1 MGRVVA
7 IDFGLKRTGI
17 AVTDEL
23 KITANGLTTLDTP
36 ALLPFLKNYIATE
49 PVEIIV
55 VGEPLNLNGTETH
68 ATEAAGKLVQE
79 LLKLFPQIPV
89 EREDETY
96 TSKMAMQTLVTLG
109 VSKKKRRDKKLIDK
123 VSATLILQSF
133 LQRKGIW

>member
-1 MGRVVA
+1 MGRILA
-7 IDFGLKRTGI
+7 IDFGMKRSGI

-23 KITANGLTTLDTP
+23 KISVNGLTTLDTP
-36 ALLPFLKNYIATE
+36 ALLPFLTKYVATE
-49 PVEIIV
+49 PVEILV

-68 ATEAAGKLVQE
+68 ATGAANKLVQE
-79 LLKLFPQIPV
+79 LKKLFPQIPV

-133 LQRKGIW
+133 LQRKGFW

>member
-1 MGRVVA
+1 MGRIVA
-7 IDFGLKRTGI
+7 IDFGLKRSGI

-36 ALLPFLKNYIATE
+36 ALLLFLKNYVAAE

-68 ATEAAGKLVQE
+68 ATQAANKLVQE
-79 LLKLFPQIPV
+79 LQKLFPQIPV

-109 VSKKKRRDKKLIDK
+109 VSKKKRRNKKLIDK